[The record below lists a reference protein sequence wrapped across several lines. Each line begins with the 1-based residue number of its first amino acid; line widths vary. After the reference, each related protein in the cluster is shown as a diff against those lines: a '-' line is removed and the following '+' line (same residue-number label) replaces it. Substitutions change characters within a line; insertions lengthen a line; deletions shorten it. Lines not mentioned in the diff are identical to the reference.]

1 MWFDSW
7 SDLARVGIVGM
18 AAYAIL
24 VVSLRLTGKRALAQL
39 HAFDLVVTVA
49 VGSVLATILLSSD
62 VSWAEGAI
70 ALILLLLLQFVVAF
84 LGSRWRVLHRAIA
97 AEPTLLV
104 AHGTV
109 VDEALARHRLARSDL
124 LAAVRGSGAGDLAE
138 VGALVL
144 EANGTMSVIR
154 RENIGDGSTL
164 PFPEFAEKS

>member
-7 SDLARVGIVGM
+7 SDLLRVVAVGM

-24 VVSLRLTGKRALAQL
+24 VISLRLTGKRALAQL

-49 VGSVLATILLSSD
+49 IGSVLATILLSSD
-62 VSWAEGAI
+62 VSWAEGAL
-70 ALILLLLLQFVVAF
+70 ALILLLVLQFVVA
-84 LGSRWRVLHRAIA
+84 LIGSRWRMLHRAIA

-104 AHGTV
+104 AHGSV
-109 VDEALARHRLARSDL
+109 IDEAIARHRLARSDL

-154 RENIGDGSTL
+154 RENLGDGSAL
-164 PFPEFAEKS
+164 PFPELSERS